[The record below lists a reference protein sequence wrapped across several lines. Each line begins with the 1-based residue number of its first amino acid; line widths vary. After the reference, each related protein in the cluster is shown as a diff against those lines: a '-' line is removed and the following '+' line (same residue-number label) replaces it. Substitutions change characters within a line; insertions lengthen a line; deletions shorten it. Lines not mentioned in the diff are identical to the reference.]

1 MNYKR
6 LSSLLAV
13 GGLATFL
20 SGCVVAPIGAGPYG
34 VYGPR
39 PVYVEP
45 APVIVVPAPG
55 YYGYGRRGYGPGYG
69 PGYRSGYRP
78 GYGPGFGPG
87 FGPGYGHR

>member
-55 YYGYGRRGYGPGYG
+55 YYGGYYGG
-69 PGYRSGYRP
+69 GYR
-78 GYGPGFGPG
+78 
-87 FGPGYGHR
+87 GHRRDWR